1 MYGFLKEKTTTFEF
15 PSLTSYVSFFYP
27 VLRDVFLILPASV
40 SYISFVS
47 FSEPLLFPLLYY
59 SSLKLLAF
67 A

>member
-1 MYGFLKEKTTTFEF
+1 MYGFLKKQQQRLS
-15 PSLTSYVSFFYP
+15 SLAYLMWPFSIQSCQKF
-27 VLRDVFLILPASV
+27 FLILPASV